1 LYNED
6 LSLGGKTM
14 NTQKDTKPGI
24 ENTMPETA
32 PTRQQQPIPPS
43 QPQAEQPQAEQPQ
56 AEQPRAEQPR
66 AGQPKADDWRM
77 NREWCLNQALD
88 IVKSLEFEVKDLP
101 DFLEKMYR
109 KIIEL
114 ADDARK

>member
-1 LYNED
+1 
-6 LSLGGKTM
+6 M
-14 NTQKDTKPGI
+14 NTKKDTKPDI
-24 ENTMPETA
+24 ENTTPKTATTIQPPPDKQQLISPPRPQPE
-32 PTRQQQPIPPS
+32 QPQPK
-43 QPQAEQPQAEQPQ
+43 QPQAE
-56 AEQPRAEQPR
+56 
-66 AGQPKADDWRM
+66 DWRM

-101 DFLEKMYR
+101 DFLDRMYR